1 MRDHAPIK
9 PTALSDDIDWEN
21 LDWEEED
28 NLTGI
33 NGKVDSTYD
42 PAGEVDDVSTA
53 EDVVT
58 IEAGGR

>member
-28 NLTGI
+28 NLTGFTDNKGNRI
-33 NGKVDSTYD
+33 S
-42 PAGEVDDVSTA
+42 S
-53 EDVVT
+53 
-58 IEAGGR
+58 